1 MIYASRFITHL
12 FATLVA
18 VSTALPAVAQSTQ
31 EGGKG
36 CVILM
41 HGLAR
46 SKASMWV
53 MASALRAQGY
63 EVVNHNYPSRSAPLG
78 PLAEEAFTTA
88 RAGCASDPAPAVVTH
103 SMGGI
108 LLRVYAEAHPEA
120 EWDRVVML
128 GPPNQGSGIIDA
140 YEDIEVFQRLN
151 GPAGLQLGTDGVPS
165 DLPPL
170 PFEAGIIAGNQSVN
184 PITSA
189 SVEGD
194 NDGKVSVE
202 STKVEGMAAHLTLP
216 VTHTFMMNNPRVIAQ
231 TILFLETG
239 AFEVGMTMADAV
251 ERLAE

>member
-1 MIYASRFITHL
+1 MRVKIVLSLA
-12 FATLVA
+12 AA
-18 VSTALPAVAQSTQ
+18 ALPLSLTAQGATEGAQ
-31 EGGKG
+31 E

-53 MASALRAQGY
+53 MASALHAQGY

-128 GPPNQGSGIIDA
+128 GPPNHGSGIIDTYA
-140 YEDIEVFQRLN
+140 DFELFEKVQ
-151 GPAGLQLGTDGVPS
+151 GPAALELGTDGVTAG
-165 DLPPL
+165 LPPL
-170 PFEAGIIAGNQSVN
+170 PFEAGIIAGNVSLN

-189 SVEGD
+189 SVEGED
-194 NDGKVSVE
+194 DGKVSVE
-202 STKVEGMAAHLTLP
+202 STKVEGMSAHLTLP

-239 AFEVGMTMADAV
+239 AFEAGMTMAEAV